1 MAAKRP
7 HPDDDEVM
15 EFHEMG
21 LDDRILGVRLGLGA
35 LKVKLKVK
43 PKSKV
48 KLKVKLKVTDS
59 LKY

>member
-35 LKVKLKVK
+35 LKVK